1 MNPDKIANRIIEYSF
16 YALLIIVPLILTP
29 YNFELFEFNKML
41 TVYLLTTV
49 ITAAWIS
56 RMIINRKLFFT
67 RTPFDIPLLLF
78 LLSQIVSTILSID
91 PHTSFWGY
99 YSRFHGGLLST
110 IAYLA
115 LYYAYVSNMTGKTK
129 NAITVMLSTAVI
141 VAAYGIL
148 ERLGIDKHLWVQD
161 VQNRVFSTV
170 GQPNW
175 LAAYLVALSPIE
187 LTLRSPFSYILS
199 FLLFAVLLFTRSRS
213 GLLGFAVADG
223 IYWVILY
230 LKTKKKLSL
239 RLPFIIYHL
248 SFIILFALFSPN
260 FILKQVAPTTP
271 SPTYTAPLLESGV

>member
-148 ERLGIDKHLWVQD
+148 ERLGIDKTLWVQD
-161 VQNRVFSTV
+161 VQNRVFSTI

-175 LAAYLVALSPIE
+175 LAAYLLVLIPIFLSQKSW
-187 LTLRSPFSYILS
+187 LWRGLS
-199 FLLFAVLLFTRSRS
+199 LVPLAAIWFTRSRS
-213 GLLGFAVADG
+213 G
-223 IYWVILY
+223 Y
-230 LKTKKKLSL
+230 LAL
-239 RLPFIIYHL
+239 II
-248 SFIILFALFSPN
+248 AL
-260 FILKQVAPTTP
+260 V
-271 SPTYTAPLLESGV
+271 TY